1 MTAGLFTPFTLR
13 SLTLRNRIVVSPMC
27 QYSSVDGFATD
38 WHLVHLGSRAVGGA
52 AVVLAEATAVSPEG
66 RISPHDLGIW
76 KDKHI
81 DALSRITRFIAAQG
95 AIAGIQLAHAGRKA
109 SVDAPWRGGRVL
121 DEHEGGWRPILAPSA
136 EAFSARTPVPVEM
149 GHDHMERIIGD
160 FRGAA
165 ERALAAGFQVVE
177 LHGAHGYLLHEFL
190 SPLSNKRTDRYGG
203 SFENRVRFTL
213 ETVDAVRQVWP
224 EALPLLMRLSATDW
238 TEGGW
243 DIEQSVE
250 LSRILRTRGVDL
262 IDTSSGGNVAGAKIP
277 VGPGYQVQ
285 FAERIRRDA
294 GIATGAVGMITDV
307 IQDAYAATGLSSA
320 DLDWFVP
327 HQANK
332 RIISA
337 SADKLGIPHEKVV
350 YTVETHGNTSAA
362 SIPLALDTAVRD
374 GRILPGHLVMIEA
387 MGGGFT
393 WGSALLRW

>member
-13 SLTLRNRIVVSPMC
+13 SLTLRNRIVLSPMC

-52 AVVLAEATAVSPEG
+52 AVVMAEATAVSPEG

-76 KDKHI
+76 NDGHI
-81 DALSRITRFIAAQG
+81 DALARITRFIAAQG

-149 GHDHMERIIGD
+149 GHDHIERIIGD
-160 FRGAA
+160 FRRAA

-203 SFENRVRFTL
+203 SFENRIRFTL

-262 IDTSSGGNVAGAKIP
+262 VDTSSGGNVAGAKIP
-277 VGPGYQVQ
+277 VGPGYQVE

-294 GIATGAVGMITDV
+294 GIPTGAVGMITD
-307 IQDAYAATGLSSA
+307 
-320 DLDWFVP
+320 P
-327 HQANK
+327 HQAEE
-332 RIISA
+332 IIQGGK
-337 SADKLGIPHEKVV
+337 ADVV
-350 YTVETHGNTSAA
+350 V
-362 SIPLALDTAVRD
+362 LAR
-374 GRILPGHLVMIEA
+374 E
-387 MGGGFT
+387 
-393 WGSALLRW
+393 LLRDPYWPLRAARVLGVKVTWPSQYERASD

>member
-52 AVVLAEATAVSPEG
+52 AVVMAEATAVSPEG

-76 KDKHI
+76 KDGHI

-136 EAFSARTPVPVEM
+136 EAFSERTPVPVEM

-160 FRGAA
+160 FRRAA
-165 ERALAAGFQVVE
+165 ERALAAGFQVIE

-203 SFENRVRFTL
+203 SFENRIRFTL

-277 VGPGYQVQ
+277 VGPGYQVE

-294 GIATGAVGMITDV
+294 GIPTGAVGMITD
-307 IQDAYAATGLSSA
+307 
-320 DLDWFVP
+320 P
-327 HQANK
+327 HQAEE
-332 RIISA
+332 IIQGGK
-337 SADKLGIPHEKVV
+337 ADVV
-350 YTVETHGNTSAA
+350 V
-362 SIPLALDTAVRD
+362 LAR
-374 GRILPGHLVMIEA
+374 E
-387 MGGGFT
+387 
-393 WGSALLRW
+393 LLRDPYWPLRAARVLGVKVTWPSQYERASN